1 MLKMRLNMKNGQIK
15 YPSNKKV
22 EFQSQADP
30 IMAFQGCQVQP
41 LATWA
46 EARKKKTLLRPKI
59 SV

>member
-1 MLKMRLNMKNGQIK
+1 MKNGQIK

-22 EFQSQADP
+22 EFRSQADP

-46 EARKKKTLLRPKI
+46 EARKKTLLRPKI